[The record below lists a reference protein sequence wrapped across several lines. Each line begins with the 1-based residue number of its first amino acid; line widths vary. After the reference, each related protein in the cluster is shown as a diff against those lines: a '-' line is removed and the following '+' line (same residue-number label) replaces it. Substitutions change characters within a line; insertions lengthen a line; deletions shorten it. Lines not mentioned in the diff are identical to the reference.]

1 MSNTITIGGVR
12 LCCQCG
18 RRRMT
23 AADVGSAPEGDEAD
37 CWLDINEYACT
48 DWREHGHEAMP
59 WRNTRVTLVLVTGD
73 RVEMLAEAYVASS
86 GVSVVLTR
94 PASVA
99 SREQALGPFQLPAD
113 SEAWGRHRAWEW
125 LRRVCGPGWV
135 PVTPEVVRAL
145 ATVGVLT

>member
-18 RRRMT
+18 GKRM
-23 AADVGSAPEGDEAD
+23 APDAVGAGPVAGVGGCWRD
-37 CWLDINEYACT
+37 CA
-48 DWREHGHEAMP
+48 DWREHGPEAMP

-86 GVSVVLTR
+86 GVSIVMTT
-94 PASVA
+94 PATVA
-99 SREQALGPFQLPAD
+99 SREQALGPFQQAVD

-135 PVTPEVVRAL
+135 PVTPDVARAL
-145 ATVGVLT
+145 ASVGVLT